1 MLKKKN
7 SELLQRPLKKA
18 GRKTTFGRDLIA
30 GAKQILAH
38 VEGRK
43 ILKEYTLPIPVNVKE
58 IRAKVGMSQAS
69 FAKAFCLNHR
79 TIQQW
84 EQGKAQPDL
93 AVRAY
98 LTVIERNPE
107 AVMDALRVG

>member
-1 MLKKKN
+1 MIKKRN
-7 SELLQRPLKKA
+7 SSVSRKA
-18 GRKTTFGRDLIA
+18 SKISNEGTKFGRDLIA

-43 ILKEYTLPIPVNVKE
+43 VMKEYTLPVPIDVKS
-58 IRAKVGMSQAS
+58 IRVKVGMSQAE
-69 FAKAFCLNHR
+69 FANAFCLNRR
-79 TIQQW
+79 TLQQW
-84 EQGKAQPDL
+84 EQGKASPDL

-107 AVMDALRVG
+107 VVKAALRQ

>member
-1 MLKKKN
+1 MPKKK
-7 SELLQRPLKKA
+7 SSS
-18 GRKTTFGRDLIA
+18 GSRKPSNTSNKGTPFGRDLIA

-43 ILKEYTLPIPVNVKE
+43 EMREYALPVLVDVKS
-58 IRAKVGMSQAS
+58 IRSKVGMSQAE
-69 FAKAFCLNHR
+69 FAKAFCLSHR
-79 TIQQW
+79 TLQQW
-84 EQGKAQPDL
+84 EQGKALPDL

-107 AVMDALRVG
+107 AVKAALSQ